1 MLELGYKMTKKRKP
15 CAGLWKTPMIHVN
28 GDVTTCCLDEHLENK
43 VGNINQKPLS
53 EIWSSSTLE
62 GWRQAH
68 LDGNY
73 AQSGPLCGRCNWRSA
88 GMLSDEEAEKYRSQ
102 SNNAKKHVQSNQEN
116 GQSKLN

>member
-1 MLELGYKMTKKRKP
+1 MTEKRKP

-62 GWRQAH
+62 RWRQAH
-68 LDGNY
+68 LEGRYD
-73 AQSGPLCGRCNWRSA
+73 QSGPLCSRCNWRSA

-102 SNNAKKHVQSNQEN
+102 NKEIKNNISSKRNQTTKK
-116 GQSKLN
+116 GI